1 MNSRRAAVV
10 ALALTTASVVGHAQ
24 DGSLY
29 RKDQPATLERES
41 PAVAQQQRAQAI
53 TAGFA
58 QAYAKAGS
66 PRVLLLWHRT
76 VSDSFSDQ
84 QQLTRTQVS
93 VGELP
98 RDNRAS
104 QLTLSWKGQPAQ
116 VVSLLPPAAAADY
129 ETALLQPLLAAGVR
143 LVDRS
148 MAIRM
153 TALKA
158 SGAASSPASAIPG
171 AALEA
176 PMIEAQAFSELADHV
191 LQVQLL
197 PDTQAAHGWRARLTV
212 IDVKTGTVL
221 AETFRANAE
230 APGNA
235 PGSSVARV
243 TAASQADTERSWQAT
258 ERGFVAINK
267 PITVRQSALNDA
279 LALMERWP
287 VR

>member
-1 MNSRRAAVV
+1 MSRRACAVAAF
-10 ALALTTASVVGHAQ
+10 ALAAASMTSHAQ

-41 PAVAQQQRAQAI
+41 PAAAQQQRAQAI
-53 TAGFA
+53 TVAFA

-84 QQLTRTQVS
+84 QQLIRTQVS

-104 QLTLSWKGQPAQ
+104 QLMLSWKGQPAQ
-116 VVSLLPPAAAADY
+116 AVSLLAPAAAADY

-158 SGAASSPASAIPG
+158 SGAASSPASAVPG

-197 PDTQAAHGWRARLTV
+197 PDAQAAQGWRARLTV
-212 IDVKTGTVL
+212 IDVRTGTVL

-235 PGSSVARV
+235 PGSSVARLNV
-243 TAASQADTERSWQAT
+243 APQADTERSWQAT
-258 ERGFVAINK
+258 ERGFVATSK
-267 PITVRQSALNDA
+267 SVTVRQSAQNDA

-287 VR
+287 AR